1 MLAYWNKA
9 KGLCCGAGGA
19 QMWKEEEHGKE
30 RVNKK
35 RTLQL
40 LDTGATKIATG
51 CPFCMTMISDG
62 IAGEEK
68 TDTVENLDI
77 AEMLDRSIDYSRAVE
92 RDAAE

>member
-1 MLAYWNKA
+1 VTLVEPPYWNRS

-40 LDTGATKIATG
+40 LETGATKVASG
-51 CPFCMTMISDG
+51 CPFCMTMLTDG
-62 IAGEEK
+62 IAGEDRK
-68 TDTVENLDI
+68 DDVENLDV
-77 AEMLDRSIDYSRAVE
+77 AELLDRAIAR
-92 RDAAE
+92 